1 MYLPDYTLVYALLA
15 VHTFCTYPASSAF
28 LLHSTYLNFDP
39 LHFCTFNCT
48 AITTIHDYTRLHFT
62 RPAHILHEA
71 ALILHPPHSTCTQYA
86 LTLRSCLHFY
96 LNLHLSCILRM
107 LLALNM
113 HSYCALACT
122 FIHPL
127 HSCTFNCTAI
137 TRLAT
142 LNSTCTYPAFSAFY
156 LHSICTIVAT
166 CLHFDPLH
174 FCTFN
179 CTAITRNHTHACLH
193 FTRPAHIL
201 HEAALILHPPHSTCT
216 QYALMLRSCLHFYL
230 NLHLSCIL
238 RMLLAVLSSIPCT
251 PALSIALQLHA
262 WVHFTR
268 PALILH
274 SLHFTCTQYALLLRP
289 YLHFDPL
296 HSCTFNFTVIARL
309 ATLHS
314 TCTYPAFSAFY
325 LHSICT
331 IVAACLHF
339 DPLHSCTLHA
349 CTQPALLSP
358 LREVLNPLELLHSTY
373 THSTCT
379 SLSSWLFDPLELPVL
394 NLHSAY
400 MHSTCTPLSLL
411 LDPLELPVLNMH
423 SSRGYT

>member
-156 LHSICTIVAT
+156 LHSICTIVA
-166 CLHFDPLH
+166 
-174 FCTFN
+174 
-179 CTAITRNHTHACLH
+179 
-193 FTRPAHIL
+193 
-201 HEAALILHPPHSTCT
+201 
-216 QYALMLRSCLHFYL
+216 
-230 NLHLSCIL
+230 
-238 RMLLAVLSSIPCT
+238 
-251 PALSIALQLHA
+251 
-262 WVHFTR
+262 
-268 PALILH
+268 
-274 SLHFTCTQYALLLRP
+274 
-289 YLHFDPL
+289 
-296 HSCTFNFTVIARL
+296 
-309 ATLHS
+309 
-314 TCTYPAFSAFY
+314 
-325 LHSICT
+325 
-331 IVAACLHF
+331 ACLHF